1 MPNNYKGNYE
11 DFLRALGYRESS
23 GRYNIENRLGY
34 LGKYQMGEA
43 ALKDAGYYKG
53 DRTPRVNDWIGEW
66 TGKDGVWSKEDF
78 LNNPTAQENAI
89 KEYHKKVWKYIVAL
103 GLDKY
108 IGKKIGG
115 VLITESGLL
124 GGAHLVGVMNL
135 KRFLNSNGQ
144 IIPKDGNDVPIT
156 HYIDLLNGYDIIE
169 ITGNVHLTPEEKDEI
184 LSQLQWDYGTD
195 TYDTGVSTGQESQP
209 QDQTT
214 TEKKKEES
222 SGGLFGFIINII
234 KSIFSIFKR

>member
-1 MPNNYKGNYE
+1 MSNNYKGNYE

-23 GRYNIENRLGY
+23 GRYNIENRYGY
-34 LGKYQMGEA
+34 LGKYQMGEM

-53 DRTPRVNDWIGEW
+53 DSTPRKNDWIGEW

-78 LNNPTAQENAI
+78 LNNPQAQENAI
-89 KEYHKKVWKYIVAL
+89 REYHRKVWKYIKAL

-108 IGKKIGG
+108 VGRVIGG

-144 IIPKDGNDVPIT
+144 IIPKDGNNVPIT
-156 HYIDLLNGYDIIE
+156 HYIELLNGYNISE
-169 ITGNVHLTPEEKDEI
+169 ITGSVRLTPQEKDEI
-184 LSQLQWDYGTD
+184 LSQLQWDYGSED
-195 TYDTGVSTGQESQP
+195 YDTGVSTP
-209 QDQTT
+209 QDTTPPSDTT
-214 TEKKKEES
+214 TSGKKES
-222 SGGLFGFIINII
+222 SGGIFGVIINFI
-234 KSIFSIFKR
+234 KSILSIFKK

>member
-1 MPNNYKGNYE
+1 MSNNYRGNYE

-23 GRYNIENRLGY
+23 GRYNIENRFGY
-34 LGKYQMGEA
+34 LGKYQMGEM

-53 DRTPRVNDWIGEW
+53 DSTPRKNDWIGEW

-78 LNNPTAQENAI
+78 LNNPQAQENAI
-89 KEYHKKVWKYIVAL
+89 REYHRKVWKYIKAL

-108 IGKKIGG
+108 VGRTIGG

-144 IIPKDGNDVPIT
+144 IVPKDGNNVPIT
-156 HYIDLLNGYDIIE
+156 HYIELLNGYNIDE
-169 ITGNVHLTPEEKDEI
+169 ITGNVHLTPQEKDEI
-184 LSQLQWDYGTD
+184 LSQLQWDYGSES
-195 TYDTGVSTGQESQP
+195 YDTGVSTGEDTSTYTEP
-209 QDQTT
+209 TT
-214 TEKKKEES
+214 TSDKKES
-222 SGGLFGFIINII
+222 SGGIFGIIINLI
-234 KSIFSIFKR
+234 KSILGIFKK